1 MGNES
6 LIQHIAARWDIEV
19 LFADTKEILGLDQYQ
34 LMSAKAIQ
42 RFWTLVML
50 AYYFLNQERIQ
61 LQNEQHRHTTIG
73 EAWRHKRQTH
83 WRHFIDWLHAQFVD
97 NGVPPSEL
105 YDQLFA

>member
-1 MGNES
+1 
-6 LIQHIAARWDIEV
+6 IQHIAARWDIEV

-50 AYYFLNQERIQ
+50 AYYFLDHERVQ
-61 LQNEQHRHTTIG
+61 LHDEQHRHITIG
-73 EAWRHKRQTH
+73 DAWRHNRQTH
-83 WRHFIDWLHAQFVD
+83 WRHFVDWLHTQFVD
-97 NGVPPSEL
+97 NGVSPSQL